1 MVYDPRMRLRSYTLS
16 LLLLAAAVPA
26 FAKEVLPWVENDYT
40 KAVALART
48 SHVPIFAETWAP
60 W

>member
-1 MVYDPRMRLRSYTLS
+1 MVYDLGMRLRNYTFA
-16 LLLLAAAVPA
+16 LLLLTAAAPA

-48 SHVPIFAETWAP
+48 SHVPIFAEAWAP

>member
-1 MVYDPRMRLRSYTLS
+1 MRLRSYTLS
-16 LLLLAAAVPA
+16 LLLLTLAAPA

-40 KAVALART
+40 TAVAHARAA
-48 SHVPIFAETWAP
+48 HVPIFAEAWAP